1 MHLSPPYSLAATVS
15 PRSPPIPL
23 NRQAQGGP
31 RPTADKQG
39 RGDWRPG
46 PSDTGALTACLARDR
61 SPPSRLNPRPLFPN
75 PEQPELPGSPS
86 WLAGKGGRAEPSQR
100 CRRGRGARGPFLSPK
115 FRCGP
120 AGGMRGGAG
129 PGGRAVVEGGKE
141 RTLTGGAQ
149 AGAGAEVTRPRR
161 GGRRGGQRWRP
172 SRSLGAEGLRPP
184 KRKRK

>member
-100 CRRGRGARGPFLSPK
+100 CRRGAGGARALSFPKVSLRAGWGDERGSRARWEGGCGGREGAHADRRGASGGGGGSYQA
-115 FRCGP
+115 P
-120 AGGMRGGAG
+120 ARRAAG
-129 PGGRAVVEGGKE
+129 RPALASVAV
-141 RTLTGGAQ
+141 
-149 AGAGAEVTRPRR
+149 PRR
-161 GGRRGGQRWRP
+161 
-172 SRSLGAEGLRPP
+172 
-184 KRKRK
+184 